1 MDEFMMHLFSLIASQ
16 VRNRKDLFDEEGRI
30 MQQMVSAGYHFHEVD
45 AALTLMQAF
54 VQKQDETF
62 LDTGAAE
69 SMRTMSS
76 EERARFTIEAFSF
89 AVKLGHLGVI
99 SEDQREELI
108 EKAMNAYTGRIEID
122 HVKTLAAFLLF
133 ANPREQREEMTFS
146 ASQRRITV
154 WN

>member
-1 MDEFMMHLFSLIASQ
+1 MMHLFSLIADQ
-16 VRNRKDLFDEEGRI
+16 VRNKKELFDEEGRI
-30 MQQMVSAGYHFHEVD
+30 MQQLVSVGYHFHEAD

-54 VQKQDETF
+54 VKKQDETF
-62 LDTGAAE
+62 FGAGAPAR
-69 SMRTMSS
+69 MRTMSS

-108 EKAMNAYTGRIEID
+108 EKAMNAYTGRIQID

-133 ANPREQREEMTFS
+133 ANSREYEETTFS
-146 ASQRRITV
+146 PSSRRTTA